1 MANTNEIYKRDN
13 GIVSI
18 MYHRFNEGKYPS
30 TNISM
35 DIFDKQIKIIR
46 NKKLEIID
54 PKDFDNSFNI
64 PKKNKKILITIDD
77 GYLSFYK
84 NAWPYL
90 KKNKIPFILFIS
102 TKQIGGTGYMNWE
115 QIKEIEKEN
124 FAYIG
129 NHSYSH
135 DYLTDFEFDKFEKD
149 IALSIQHF
157 KKNLGYNPIFFSY
170 PFGEYNLDQKNYIKK
185 LFKYAFGQHSGVID
199 MNKDRYE
206 LPRFPINEKYG
217 DLKRFEF
224 LVMLS
229 ALQYKKLEP
238 ENKILKNNN
247 PPKITIQFFKNQKNL
262 ENINCFS
269 NEGGK
274 WTDAETE
281 FLNNTLS
288 IILKEKFIP
297 RRGRVNCSLKD
308 EGGWK
313 WFGTQFV
320 IK

>member
-1 MANTNEIYKRDN
+1 
-13 GIVSI
+13 
-18 MYHRFNEGKYPS
+18 
-30 TNISM
+30 
-35 DIFDKQIKIIR
+35 
-46 NKKLEIID
+46 
-54 PKDFDNSFNI
+54 
-64 PKKNKKILITIDD
+64 
-77 GYLSFYK
+77 
-84 NAWPYL
+84 
-90 KKNKIPFILFIS
+90 
-102 TKQIGGTGYMNWE
+102 
-115 QIKEIEKEN
+115 
-124 FAYIG
+124 
-129 NHSYSH
+129 
-135 DYLTDFEFDKFEKD
+135 
-149 IALSIQHF
+149 
-157 KKNLGYNPIFFSY
+157 
-170 PFGEYNLDQKNYIKK
+170 
-185 LFKYAFGQHSGVID
+185 